1 MIEMLLSCSEPDGIK
16 LRKVHELQRTHEE
29 IARVIKLS
37 EGVPNLFSG
46 QTCFQSIDNLYDPS
60 KVYFL
65 VDDVG
70 IIAAVPDGLGAAH
83 VHITFWDR
91 RLRGREGLCREV
103 AKWLLQNLH
112 LMVLWTVI
120 PKKSKTTLAFAKRLG
135 FIERTYTDLNDHIFL
150 VLTKEE
156 LRGT

>member
-1 MIEMLLSCSEPDGIK
+1 MIELLVSCPEPGGKK
-16 LRKVHELQRTHEE
+16 LRRVYELQRTHEE

-46 QTCFQSIDNLYDPS
+46 QTCFQSIDNLYDPE
-60 KVYFL
+60 KLYFL

-83 VHITFWDR
+83 VHITFWDK
-91 RLRGREGLCREV
+91 RLRGRETLCKGV
-103 AKWLLQNLH
+103 ARWLLENMN
-112 LMVLWTVI
+112 LMVLWTAI
-120 PKKSKTTLAFAKRLG
+120 PYASRATLAFAKRLG
-135 FIERTYTDLNDHIFL
+135 FKERESSLPNNAFL
-150 VLTKEE
+150 VLTKED

>member
-1 MIEMLLSCSEPDGIK
+1 MIEMLFSCPEPGGT
-16 LRKVHELQRTHEE
+16 RVRRVREMNRTHEE
-29 IARVIKLS
+29 VARVLALS
-37 EGVPNLFSG
+37 KGVPNLFAK
-46 QTCFQSIDNLYDPS
+46 QTCFQSIDNLYDPN

-91 RLRGREGLCREV
+91 RLRGREALCRGV
-103 AKWLLQNLH
+103 ARWLLQNLN
-112 LMVLWTVI
+112 LTVLWTVI
-120 PKKSKTTLAFAKRLG
+120 PQASRTTLAFARRLG
-135 FIERTYTDLNDHIFL
+135 FIERKHQDLGKNVFL